1 MAAFVVIAGDADAVN
16 ALNRLMK
23 SKRKLKERLEQD
35 RSDLEAKIV
44 ALAITVNFTNV
55 KRVEIK
61 GYAAG
66 VKELGVL
73 VAEEAKKAMAAKLG
87 VDPGVIHV
95 SGGGGSDPV
104 VGVKVRVI
112 G

>member
-1 MAAFVVIAGDADAVN
+1 
-16 ALNRLMK
+16 MK